1 MASADI
7 INHSLRPVFTKVT
20 IKQDQ
25 LIEEFINLV
34 ETIKNIR
41 DKKIKDFLNVYTTAV
56 DHTYK
61 TDGPVLIRRF
71 LLITV
76 EEINNDLIKNNKP
89 YRLNFGDEMYNHF
102 VDENE
107 AYFMKNKFYYDDGT
121 RNENKL
127 FKRLGY
133 LNKVVRSC
141 TVGNKLV
148 LMPKTIET
156 HLYEL
161 LL

>member
-1 MASADI
+1 
-7 INHSLRPVFTKVT
+7 
-20 IKQDQ
+20 
-25 LIEEFINLV
+25 
-34 ETIKNIR
+34 
-41 DKKIKDFLNVYTTAV
+41 
-56 DHTYK
+56 
-61 TDGPVLIRRF
+61 
-71 LLITV
+71 
-76 EEINNDLIKNNKP
+76 
-89 YRLNFGDEMYNHF
+89 MYNHF

-121 RNENKL
+121 LNENKL

-141 TVGNKLV
+141 AVGNKLF

-156 HLYEL
+156 DLYEL

>member
-1 MASADI
+1 
-7 INHSLRPVFTKVT
+7 
-20 IKQDQ
+20 
-25 LIEEFINLV
+25 
-34 ETIKNIR
+34 
-41 DKKIKDFLNVYTTAV
+41 
-56 DHTYK
+56 
-61 TDGPVLIRRF
+61 
-71 LLITV
+71 
-76 EEINNDLIKNNKP
+76 
-89 YRLNFGDEMYNHF
+89 MYNHF

-121 RNENKL
+121 LNENKL

-141 TVGNKLV
+141 TVGNKLF